1 MTEQPDA
8 QRPEPIAGT
17 ARGPGSKKPKPGEQ
31 SPAADAASS
40 KPSPG
45 QSTRSPA
52 KVDAQAK
59 PAQTKK
65 PLPVPSEVEAPS
77 SAPSMAQTLL
87 LGAQPQVSLDLTNCM
102 LGEFRVLRR
111 LGSGGMAQVYLAEQ
125 TSLKRNVAIK
135 VMRPDFGHDE
145 VYQQRFE
152 HEAKAAAALNHPNI
166 VQVYN
171 VGEADGVRFIA
182 QEYVLGMN
190 LKQYITKKKPPSAQV
205 AIHLMKQVCAALQ
218 VAHNAGVVHRD
229 IKPENI
235 MVTRKHVVKVTDF
248 GLAQLTLA
256 GERVNLTQQNS
267 TMGTPLYMSP
277 EQINESKVDHRAD
290 LYSMG
295 VAFYHL
301 VAGHPP
307 FRAESA
313 LALAYKHLN
322 EEPPSLKQLRPD
334 LPNKF
339 IEIIHRLLAK
349 KPDQRF
355 PDAKSVLASLRQ
367 INLEEPNTEDE
378 SIDEPTPSAGWRA
391 LLDVPK
397 KTLVA
402 FAVTCVVVYLLAAGI
417 GRDLRRSDPLNAAE
431 SSSATSPNK

>member
-1 MTEQPDA
+1 
-8 QRPEPIAGT
+8 
-17 ARGPGSKKPKPGEQ
+17 
-31 SPAADAASS
+31 
-40 KPSPG
+40 
-45 QSTRSPA
+45 
-52 KVDAQAK
+52 
-59 PAQTKK
+59 
-65 PLPVPSEVEAPS
+65 
-77 SAPSMAQTLL
+77 
-87 LGAQPQVSLDLTNCM
+87 
-102 LGEFRVLRR
+102 
-111 LGSGGMAQVYLAEQ
+111 
-125 TSLKRNVAIK
+125 
-135 VMRPDFGHDE
+135 
-145 VYQQRFE
+145 
-152 HEAKAAAALNHPNI
+152 
-166 VQVYN
+166 
-171 VGEADGVRFIA
+171 
-182 QEYVLGMN
+182 
-190 LKQYITKKKPPSAQV
+190 
-205 AIHLMKQVCAALQ
+205 
-218 VAHNAGVVHRD
+218 
-229 IKPENI
+229 
-235 MVTRKHVVKVTDF
+235 
-248 GLAQLTLA
+248 
-256 GERVNLTQQNS
+256 
-267 TMGTPLYMSP
+267 MGTPLYMSP

-301 VAGHPP
+301 VASHPP

-367 INLEEPNTEDE
+367 INLEAPNTEDE
-378 SIDEPTPSAGWRA
+378 SVDEPAPSAGWRA